1 MFIELFCA
9 LHDVHT
15 VRTQENGVMSRLRG
29 IKDVFTE
36 PRRKNEFQ
44 AVSVLLLCVFMLS
57 LMVVV
62 GAVTSHPIGGTRTSM
77 E

>member
-1 MFIELFCA
+1 MFIELLCA

-44 AVSVLLLCVFMLS
+44 AVSVLILCVSILS

>member
-9 LHDVHT
+9 LHGVHT

-29 IKDVFTE
+29 KKDVFTE
-36 PRRKNEFQ
+36 PRRKNDFQ
-44 AVSVLLLCVFMLS
+44 AVSMLILCVFMLS

-62 GAVTSHPIGGTRTSM
+62 GAFTSHPIGGTRTSM